1 MQAGLRNDVPP
12 GLFPTR
18 RASMEASRSRCVVSE
33 EEVARDAVLRARG
46 ERLRAAASRVGIM
59 RAAKEAGVP
68 YTTLRDVMGHGDG
81 KLSVIAALAQVC
93 GVSIDWIAHGDGA
106 EPGDAPPPPL
116 PDTGGLDWLA
126 QRLGAARDELVA
138 FHASGDAMSPTLRD
152 GDLVVARRDPGRLA
166 APGIYAVEIDGMPAA
181 RRLERRPDGSVLVAT
196 DNPLYENYTLTPDR
210 ASALP
215 VIGPVVWQ
223 AGPIRG

>member
-1 MQAGLRNDVPP
+1 
-12 GLFPTR
+12 
-18 RASMEASRSRCVVSE
+18 VVSE
-33 EEVARDAVLRARG
+33 EEAVRDAVLRARG
-46 ERLRAAASRVGIM
+46 ERLRAAASGVGIM

-68 YTTLRDVMGHGDG
+68 YTTLRDVMGHGDR

-93 GVSIDWIAHGDGA
+93 GVSIDWIAHGNGA
-106 EPGDAPPPPL
+106 EPEDATPPPL

-126 QRLGAARDELVA
+126 QRLGAARDKLVA

-152 GDLVVARRDPGRLA
+152 GDLVVARREPGRLA

-181 RRLERRPDGSVLVAT
+181 RRLERRPDGTVLVAT
-196 DNPLYENYTLTPDR
+196 DNPLYENYTLTPDG

-215 VIGPVVWQ
+215 IIGPVVWQ
-223 AGPIRG
+223 AGPIRS